1 MSVLYRV
8 VNVLC
13 SAFAIYLIVYATFLF
28 LSVIIGANT
37 MYARRRRGYYEN
49 RLDVKSFIP
58 ISIIVPAYNEEVTI
72 IETVRSL
79 LALDYDKYEIVV
91 VDDGSKD
98 NTSKVLIEHFGMQPV
113 IRPIRSRIPCQPVE
127 QVYECY
133 DQKVSITLIRKKNG
147 GKADALNMGINAS
160 YYSYF
165 ICMDADSVLQYDSL
179 RKIVAPILEND
190 KIVAC
195 GGAVMLCNG
204 VTLKDGKV
212 IKYDLPKNIIACM
225 QAVEYSRTFLASRL
239 LFDRFNG
246 NLIISGAF
254 GLFKK
259 DTVIAAGGYDH
270 DTKGEDME
278 LVVKLH
284 EFCVL
289 NKIDYTIKYA
299 PDAICWT
306 QAPERL
312 RDLRTQ
318 RKRWHVGLFQCMYKY
333 RNFFANP
340 KMGPVATISYLYF
353 LLYELLSPY
362 IELLG
367 LALSIVIVALGIIN
381 VRFAVVFFFVYVL
394 YGMILSI
401 TSYLTTIHLQG
412 LSIKPVSILKIIGLS
427 LLETTYIHFVM
438 LWTRATAL
446 VGYRKNKRNWGTIQ
460 RKKIDNS

>member
-1 MSVLYRV
+1 MSTLYKIV
-8 VNVLC
+8 EVFC
-13 SAFAIYLIVYATFLF
+13 DFFAIYLVVYATFLF
-28 LSVIIGANT
+28 ISVIVGANI
-37 MYARRRRGYYEN
+37 MYARRRRSYYEN
-49 RLDVKSFIP
+49 HLDVKSFIP

-72 IETVRSL
+72 IQTVCSL
-79 LALDYDKYEIVV
+79 LTLDYDKYEIVV

-98 NTSKVLIEHFGMQPV
+98 DTSKKLIEYFNMHPV
-113 IRPIRSRIPCQPVE
+113 IRPIPKRIPCNEVE
-127 QVYECY
+127 QIYECY
-133 DQKVSITLIRKKNG
+133 NQKVNLTLIRKKNG

-160 YYSYF
+160 NYSYF

-179 RKIVAPILEND
+179 RKIVAPILEDD

-204 VTLKDGKV
+204 VILKDGKV
-212 IKYDLPKNIIACM
+212 VKYDLPKNIIACM

-239 LFDRFNG
+239 LFDSFNG

-259 DTVIAAGGYDH
+259 ETVIAAGGYDR

-284 EFCVL
+284 DFCL
-289 NKIDYTIKYA
+289 INKIEYTIKYA

-312 RDLRTQ
+312 KDLRTQ
-318 RKRWHVGLFQCMYKY
+318 RKRWHVGLFQCMLKY

-340 KMGPVATISYLYF
+340 RMGPVAVISYLYF
-353 LLYELLSPY
+353 LFYELLSPF
-362 IELLG
+362 IELIG
-367 LALSIVIVALGIIN
+367 MALSVLIVALGIIN
-381 VRFAVVFFFVYVL
+381 IRFAIMFFFVYVI

-412 LSIKPVSILKIIGLS
+412 LSIAPSSVLKIIGLS
-427 LLETTYIHFVM
+427 LFETTFIHFVM

>member
-1 MSVLYRV
+1 MAIYKVTDFF
-8 VNVLC
+8 C
-13 SAFAIYLIVYATFLF
+13 SLFACYLIVYATFLF
-28 LSVIIGANT
+28 LSVIVGANI
-37 MYARRRRGYYEN
+37 MYARRRRSYYEN
-49 RLDVKSFIP
+49 KLDVKSFIP
-58 ISIIVPAYNEEVTI
+58 ISIVVPAHNEEVTI

-91 VDDGSKD
+91 VDDGSTD
-98 NTSKVLIEHFGMQPV
+98 STSKKLIDSYHMHPV
-113 IRPIRSRIPCQPVE
+113 IRPIQTRIPCQPVE

-147 GKADALNMGINAS
+147 GKADALNMGINAAN
-160 YYSYF
+160 YSYF

-179 RKIVAPILEND
+179 RRIVAPILEDD

-204 VTLKDGKV
+204 VTLKDGRV
-212 IKYDLPKNIIACM
+212 VTYDLPKNVIACM

-239 LFDRFNG
+239 LLDSFNG

-284 EFCVL
+284 DFCVL

-312 RDLRTQ
+312 KDLRTQ
-318 RKRWHVGLFQCMYKY
+318 RKRWHVGLFQCMVKY
-333 RNFFANP
+333 SNFFFNP
-340 KMGPVATISYLYF
+340 KMGPVSTVSYLYF
-353 LLYELLSPY
+353 LLYELLSPF
-362 IELLG
+362 IELFG
-367 LALSIVIVALGIIN
+367 LLLSVLIVALGIIN
-381 VRFAVVFFFVYVL
+381 LRFAVTFFFVYVL

-412 LSIKPVSILKIIGLS
+412 LTFRPVNILKIIGLS
-427 LLETTYIHFVM
+427 LFETTVIHFVL

-460 RKKIDNS
+460 RNTINNS